1 MEETRTR
8 VKLVDEPDVQAHGL
22 AATVSRKEV
31 EEAAKADDGQAE
43 LVLDVSRTVGENG
56 GRRVETRTVAV
67 AWERAEIEKLLA
79 QTQGDQVT
87 IAIDHASLEQALEEG
102 DVEGHGLRERAVVLT
117 VAAVT
122 AVGAGSAA
130 AYPDEGGGPK
140 GSSTDSY
147 AAIESVRAAQP
158 ATGESSG
165 AYAIEDIRAG
175 QPAPEGTSDAYAI
188 ENIRAEE
195 PRPAPEATSDAYAIE
210 DIRAGQP
217 APEGTS
223 GAYAIE
229 DIRAGQPAPG
239 GAEGYAI
246 EDIRAGQPAAGAS
259 EGYAIEDVRA
269 GGTVTPAPDAHSIEA
284 VRGAEPAPQASGGD
298 EGITISAPSPAEA
311 AGIAGAVALA
321 ITGAAF
327 AVRGRRQP
335 RPT

>member
-8 VKLVDEPDVQAHGL
+8 AKLVDEPDVQAHGL

-56 GRRVETRTVAV
+56 GRRVETRTVAI

-87 IAIDHASLEQALEEG
+87 IAIDQASLEQALEEG

-122 AVGAGSAA
+122 AVGAGSAM
-130 AYPDEGGGPK
+130 AYPDAGGGAAVGP
-140 GSSTDSY
+140 TD
-147 AAIESVRAAQP
+147 AAVSIEDVRAAQP
-158 ATGESSG
+158 APGETSG

-175 QPAPEGTSDAYAI
+175 QPAPEGTSG
-188 ENIRAEE
+188 
-195 PRPAPEATSDAYAIE
+195 AYAIE

-239 GAEGYAI
+239 SPEAYAI
-246 EDIRAGQPAAGAS
+246 EDVRAGQPAAGAS

-269 GGTVTPAPDAHSIEA
+269 GGTATPAPDAHSIEA
-284 VRGAEPAPQASGGD
+284 VRGAEPTPQPTSGGD
-298 EGITISAPSPAEA
+298 EGTISAPSPAEA
-311 AGIAGAVALA
+311 AGLAGAVALA

>member
-8 VKLVDEPDVQAHGL
+8 VKLVDEPDVEAHGL

-31 EEAAKADDGQAE
+31 EEAAQAEGQAE
-43 LVLDVSRTVGENG
+43 LLLDVSRSVGENG
-56 GRRVETRTVAV
+56 GRRVESRTVAV
-67 AWERAEIEKLLA
+67 AWERADIEKLLA

-87 IAIDHASLEQALEEG
+87 IAIDRASLEQALEEG

-122 AVGAGSAA
+122 AVGAGSAM
-130 AYPDEGGGPK
+130 AYPDAGGGPAQ
-140 GSSTDSY
+140 GPGDASIS
-147 AAIESVRAAQP
+147 IEEVRAAQP
-158 ATGESSG
+158 APGGSE
-165 AYAIEDIRAG
+165 AYAIEDVRAG
-175 QPAPEGTSDAYAI
+175 QPAPEGTSG
-188 ENIRAEE
+188 
-195 PRPAPEATSDAYAIE
+195 AYAIE

-239 GAEGYAI
+239 GAEAYAI
-246 EDIRAGQPAAGAS
+246 EDIRAGQPAAGTS

-269 GGTVTPAPDAHSIEA
+269 GGTATPAPDAHSIEA
-284 VRGAEPAPQASGGD
+284 VRGAEPAPQPTSGGD

-311 AGIAGAVALA
+311 AGLAGAVALA